1 MGVANEASCGFASG
15 RGAKGY
21 LARNA
26 APLLALALFVGLVPL
41 VGRGVTYLNLA
52 FYAVV
57 TVYFAALGSCSPVRW
72 KEELAKGSFWR
83 QTLATVG
90 AVVAGFL
97 LMLLLQAS
105 LPGLDLGEIELPTRT
120 PVEIALFALQT
131 TLLPPLAEE
140 LFFRKSLIVLGGGA
154 RTVVTVVLS
163 SLLFA
168 LEHALAPFGV
178 LTYAVLGASFSI
190 PYAWHKNV
198 YAMMTAHLIVN
209 VVGNGLPLAAMLLL
223 AR

>member
-26 APLLALALFVGLVPL
+26 APLLALAL
-41 VGRGVTYLNLA
+41 
-52 FYAVV
+52 
-57 TVYFAALGSCSPVRW
+57 
-72 KEELAKGSFWR
+72 
-83 QTLATVG
+83 
-90 AVVAGFL
+90 
-97 LMLLLQAS
+97 
-105 LPGLDLGEIELPTRT
+105 
-120 PVEIALFALQT
+120 
-131 TLLPPLAEE
+131 
-140 LFFRKSLIVLGGGA
+140 
-154 RTVVTVVLS
+154 S

-190 PYAWHKNV
+190 PYVWHKNV

-223 AR
+223 AC